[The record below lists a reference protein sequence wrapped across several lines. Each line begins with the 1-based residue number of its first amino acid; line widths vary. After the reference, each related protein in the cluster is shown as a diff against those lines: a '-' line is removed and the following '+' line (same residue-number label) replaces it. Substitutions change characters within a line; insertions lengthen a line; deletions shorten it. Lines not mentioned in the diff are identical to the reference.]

1 MGKIVVAMAPGWCSA
16 LLVVCAV
23 SLVAADSEVGY
34 PHVIELSE
42 LGETSAQGP
51 IQPIQTEIKAQIEA
65 AKRKSQAR
73 QALRDQQAQAQQTRA
88 QQARWGRPQQT
99 QAQEVLLPQQAD
111 STQLETTAKK
121 PLESAEPSE
130 VQAKIKAKKKMLFAE
145 KRKDIQAQQARAQQ
159 AQAQQARWGGINRL
173 RLKRFFCL

>member
-51 IQPIQTEIKAQIEA
+51 IQPIQPEIKAKIEA
-65 AKRKSQAR
+65 AKRKIQAR
-73 QALRDQQAQAQQTRA
+73 QALRDQQAQAQQ
-88 QQARWGRPQQT
+88 ARWGRHQQNR
-99 QAQEVLLPQQAD
+99 AEEVLLPQQAD
-111 STQLETTAKK
+111 STQ
-121 PLESAEPSE
+121 
-130 VQAKIKAKKKMLFAE
+130 
-145 KRKDIQAQQARAQQ
+145 
-159 AQAQQARWGGINRL
+159 
-173 RLKRFFCL
+173 